1 MLCAVIMA
9 RGRMAK
15 RSTGRL
21 AGACLAL
28 IVATGCGAEDDKA
41 RQAALSEVAESLE
54 AGDANAALQ
63 AARRA
68 LNTGGEDAAMLLLGG
83 SAALELKR
91 YSEAVE
97 FADRGLPLATG
108 LDQTANLRWLQGKAL
123 MARFHEMH
131 DTEDWRRAN
140 VALESAVTAGS
151 HRADATLLLVLLQD
165 MSPLGNA
172 ERQLRFARVLL
183 SSSPDSTEAAKLRTY
198 LEQRGIDP

>member
-9 RGRMAK
+9 RERMAE

-21 AGACLAL
+21 VRACLAL
-28 IVATGCGAEDDKA
+28 VMAAGCGAEDDKA
-41 RQAALSEVAESLE
+41 RQVATAEVAESLE
-54 AGDANAALQ
+54 SGDANAALQ

-68 LNTGGEDAAMLLLGG
+68 LNTGGEDAALLLLGG
-83 SAALELKR
+83 TASLELKR

-108 LDQTANLRWLQGKAL
+108 PDQSANLRWLQGKAL

-140 VALESAVTAGS
+140 VALEWAVTAGS

-172 ERQLRFARVLL
+172 ERQLRFARLLL
-183 SSSPDSTEAAKLRTY
+183 SSSPDSAEAAKLSTY
-198 LEQRGIDP
+198 LEQRGIEP